1 MGPWRP
7 DQNKEIK
14 GFFRDLFE
22 EWSLNAPTNPK
33 TGHPLAPSRQL
44 LAQWI
49 VKAWAKV
56 PKEPVRKS
64 WEVYGY
70 NSTEDLSNEEDTAS
84 VAVINY
90 SQEQLG
96 TMIEN
101 ISGDD
106 ARMAW
111 IDEANDRQP
120 VFPKEDNDV
129 SWDVGTDQGF
139 VMCR

>member
-1 MGPWRP
+1 MDHDGWCFTPKAQP
-7 DQNKEIK
+7 LDVLINKFFK
-14 GFFRDLFE
+14 GLFRDLFK
-22 EWSLNAPTNPK
+22 EWSQNAPNNPN
-33 TGHPLAPSRQL
+33 TGHLLAPSRQL

-56 PKEPVRKS
+56 PKEPVSKS

-70 NSTEDLSNEEDTAS
+70 KSTEDLSNEEETES

-90 SQEQLG
+90 SQGQLG
-96 TMIEN
+96 TMIAN
-101 ISGDD
+101 IYGDD
-106 ARMAW
+106 AIMAW

-129 SWDVGTDQGF
+129 S
-139 VMCR
+139 

>member
-1 MGPWRP
+1 M
-7 DQNKEIK
+7 
-14 GFFRDLFE
+14 
-22 EWSLNAPTNPK
+22 NAPNNPK
-33 TGHPLAPSRQL
+33 TGHPLAPFCQL

-70 NSTEDLSNEEDTAS
+70 NSAEDLINEEETAS

-90 SQEQLG
+90 SQGQLG

-101 ISGDD
+101 IYVDD
-106 ARMAW
+106 ATTSW
-111 IDEANDRQP
+111 IDEANYRQP

-129 SWDVGTDQGF
+129 S
-139 VMCR
+139 

>member
-1 MGPWRP
+1 M
-7 DQNKEIK
+7 
-14 GFFRDLFE
+14 
-22 EWSLNAPTNPK
+22 NAPTNPK
-33 TGHPLAPSRQL
+33 TGHPLPPSRQI

-49 VKAWAKV
+49 VKTWAKV
-56 PKEPVRKS
+56 PKEPVPKL

-70 NSTEDLSNEEDTAS
+70 KSTEDLSNDLETAS

-101 ISGDD
+101 SSGDD

-111 IDEANDRQP
+111 IDEAYDRQP
-120 VFPKEDNDV
+120 VFPEEDNDV
-129 SWDVGTDQGF
+129 SWDFGTDQGF